1 MVLVDKDGNF
11 KDGDGN
17 FYDYE
22 FLRNTKTVSE
32 QVQAFTGIIPPGSV
46 NEIKNIIYKIIEKNP
61 SIYARVLKDP
71 LCVGIRD
78 VIVKVYNAN
87 NIKDEEFSNIVSNI
101 TSGLMEKGYNLDFA
115 ENPNSDMETDTFSGQ
130 LLPVYTFRMSSIYYE

>member
-46 NEIKNIIYKIIEKNP
+46 NEIKNIIYKII
-61 SIYARVLKDP
+61 
-71 LCVGIRD
+71 
-78 VIVKVYNAN
+78 
-87 NIKDEEFSNIVSNI
+87 
-101 TSGLMEKGYNLDFA
+101 
-115 ENPNSDMETDTFSGQ
+115 
-130 LLPVYTFRMSSIYYE
+130 